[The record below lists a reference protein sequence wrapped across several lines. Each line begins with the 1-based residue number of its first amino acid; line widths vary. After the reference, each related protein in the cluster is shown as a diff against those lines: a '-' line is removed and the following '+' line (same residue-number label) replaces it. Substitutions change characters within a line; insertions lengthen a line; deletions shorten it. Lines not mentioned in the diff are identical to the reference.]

1 LDDLIC
7 CKSLKELN
15 EKEAAEASM
24 KRARDL
30 EQERLAKERMKEK
43 KQVQQ
48 RLQDLQQELQQ
59 RKQYQQEQQ
68 QQQQQ
73 QPQQQ
78 PLRVRP
84 KKRKRLNKNTRPNS
98 PPPIASPAQLNGPNQ
113 TESSRKNQKLKLG
126 NVINAPHRGPPAVV
140 SSAPNVQTSSQ
151 RVSTMAVSA
160 VPSKNKKTKTAQSN
174 APMFHSGKMKK
185 SAEPIVLT
193 DTGAF
198 TVKSKPNRV
207 VIRSRNL
214 GDPKDY
220 DDAINNYK
228 RTTPNPV
235 TRRFY
240 QGKPHLF
247 YKNPDGVIV
256 NVGPVALIKPLVTS
270 FLLSS

>member
-1 LDDLIC
+1 LGDLIC
-7 CKSLKELN
+7 SKSLKELN

-30 EQERLAKERMKEK
+30 EQERLVKERMKETN
-43 KQVQQ
+43 QVQK

-59 RKQYQQEQQ
+59 RKRYQQEQP

-78 PLRVRP
+78 PLRDRP
-84 KKRKRLNKNTRPNS
+84 KKRKQS
-98 PPPIASPAQLNGPNQ
+98 IASPVQLNGPNQ
-113 TESSRKNQKLKLG
+113 TEPSRKSQKLKIG
-126 NVINAPHRGPPAVV
+126 NVINAPLRGPPAVV
-140 SSAPNVQTSSQ
+140 SSAPNVQASSQ

-160 VPSKNKKTKTAQSN
+160 APSKNKKTKTAQAT
-174 APMFHSGKMKK
+174 APMFHSGKLKK

-193 DTGAF
+193 DTGTV

-240 QGKPHLF
+240 HGQPHLF

-256 NVGPVALIKPLVTS
+256 NVGPVELIKPLVTA